1 MYGIRFVLKGFS
13 ETVTFELNSGEHE
26 SSLESTLGDSVLDRG
41 CMCGESEAWEVGPIG
56 QAEQCMQGMLVR
68 TVHPDTGK
76 KFYCLFRIC
85 AFLCSGCV
93 WPFVTPWTV
102 AHQTS
107 LSIGFSRQEYWSGLP
122 FSFPRDLSDLGTEP
136 TSLVSPALSGRF
148 VTTLPPGKPG
158 I

>member
-56 QAEQCMQGMLVR
+56 LAEQCMQGMLVR
-68 TVHPDTGK
+68 TVHLGTGKK

-93 WPFVTPWTV
+93 
-102 AHQTS
+102 
-107 LSIGFSRQEYWSGLP
+107 
-122 FSFPRDLSDLGTEP
+122 
-136 TSLVSPALSGRF
+136 
-148 VTTLPPGKPG
+148 
-158 I
+158 